1 MSLTGGA
8 TIRYRPLEG
17 EPAYL
22 RPDGRPSGRR
32 RPLWQSAPLAVARL
46 VATGCLTL
54 LRLVV
59 STVLALVVAV
69 LLFIGGP
76 IVVGGHNPTLS
87 DVNGYLSSVLRVS
100 ADWMDSGAQLPKG
113 TSGLISETSST
124 SVARA
129 TPSPGSTAGLVAT
142 LSQLAPS
149 ELREVYQQA
158 VPMLQQY
165 DAFLGDVQTALAN
178 DRDLDAFFA
187 DVQPW
192 LQQAEDATANP
203 Q

>member
-1 MSLTGGA
+1 
-8 TIRYRPLEG
+8 
-17 EPAYL
+17 
-22 RPDGRPSGRR
+22 
-32 RPLWQSAPLAVARL
+32 VARL

-59 STVLALVVAV
+59 STVLALVIAVV
-69 LLFIGGP
+69 LLEVGLGIAGGRVP
-76 IVVGGHNPTLS
+76 ALGDAN
-87 DVNGYLSSVLRVS
+87 DYLSSVLRVS
-100 ADWMDSGAQLPKG
+100 ADWMKSDPKLSEG

-129 TPSPGSTAGLVAT
+129 TPSPGSTADLVAT
-142 LSQLAPS
+142 LSQLAPG
-149 ELREVYQQA
+149 ELQKVYQQA

-165 DAFLGDVQTALAN
+165 DAFLGDVQSALAN

-192 LQQAEDATANP
+192 LQQAEQESQSP
-203 Q
+203 